1 IIAAT
6 KPEIQPARSFLKK
19 EDIPAV
25 FCGVGLRLSVYAI
38 TRAILKHQPGLVIQ
52 AGIAGWFDRQIPLGS
67 VLAVSKEAFGDIGVL
82 EQQQWR
88 SVFDLGLLSLNERPF
103 KEGWLANPYKKLL
116 TGSGLRAVP
125 GISMNEVSTNK
136 SRIRMLASQDAVI
149 ESMEGAALHYVA
161 LMERVP
167 FLQIRAVS
175 NYAGERDKRKW
186 NFGDSIGNLN
196 RELVRIVTQVTGN

>member
-1 IIAAT
+1 
-6 KPEIQPARSFLKK
+6 
-19 EDIPAV
+19 
-25 FCGVGLRLSVYAI
+25 
-38 TRAILKHQPGLVIQ
+38 
-52 AGIAGWFDRQIPLGS
+52 
-67 VLAVSKEAFGDIGVL
+67 
-82 EQQQWR
+82 
-88 SVFDLGLLSLNERPF
+88 
-103 KEGWLANPYKKLL
+103 
-116 TGSGLRAVP
+116 
-125 GISMNEVSTNK
+125 
-136 SRIRMLASQDAVI
+136 MLASQDAVI